1 MVDMGMNSQQAR
13 GKRIVQW
20 AVLFIIIALV
30 VGCGHRTSRGMHH
43 YAKKHGAPSASVKK
57 PVNGPV
63 KPANSN
69 KGKRLDGHDGYFPI
83 QEGTFADIL
92 QDEPLIFEDP
102 QADKAFELASGHD
115 YWVNRTR
122 AEQFTKQA
130 GLEDVFFEF
139 DSFQLTEQAKA
150 VLSANA
156 EWIMAHPETVVT
168 IEGHCDDRGTQAYNH
183 ILGEK
188 RALRTKTFL
197 TSLGVDGKQLQT
209 MTYGKDNPAC
219 LEGTEAC
226 YRKNRRAHLVLG
238 VGGTSTAMY
247 LQ

>member
-1 MVDMGMNSQQAR
+1 VLLIMV
-13 GKRIVQW
+13 
-20 AVLFIIIALV
+20 ALV

-43 YAKKHGAPSASVKK
+43 YAKKHAPPSASVKSPMEK
-57 PVNGPV
+57 KVDPSNPV
-63 KPANSN
+63 KGNGS
-69 KGKRLDGHDGYFPI
+69 GGYDGYFPI
-83 QEGTFADIL
+83 QEGTFSDIL

-102 QADKAFELASGHD
+102 QQDKIFELASGQD
-115 YWVNRTR
+115 YWVNRVR
-122 AEQFTKQA
+122 AEQLTAQS

-156 EWIMAHPETVVT
+156 EWIIAHPEAVVT

-188 RALRTKTFL
+188 RALRTKAFL
-197 TSLGVDGKQLQT
+197 TSLGVNGKQLQT

-219 LEGTEAC
+219 LDGTEAC

-238 VGGTSTAMY
+238 VGGTSTAMH